1 MSVKITFEVEN
12 CLDCHY
18 KYDNSNSCRIS
29 CREIPKKGVPD
40 WCPFKLKQYFDL
52 ISTIEESTFWKEQT
66 EIYSGNYNDLP
77 SLYFGLKH
85 IMITIINAGSFLHDL
100 ANSDLKNF
108 LYSEYNHSIER
119 DIYLMTIVAMLR
131 ELDSSPEVSAKM
143 ARRKFLAHSELSEED
158 QDIIIDAILH
168 WMDGPVLIEQMDTYK
183 ERFKVHR
190 KKPVLDTSTAI
201 KISLYLAS
209 VLNITNRAASPY
221 RPHGCY
227 CDEYYTA
234 LKICQ
239 ALGKDSKAAF
249 HLTYNPNLG
258 KKGIIGS
265 NPKNA
270 AELHYTTGSEIDLS
284 VFKLWPELLT
294 VPRSIAKDFLGFRS
308 FKVFVNGEEVNIS
321 RFLRKKSD

>member
-1 MSVKITFEVEN
+1 MSVKITFEVDN
-12 CLDCHY
+12 CLDCPY
-18 KYDNSNSCRIS
+18 KYGNLSCSIS
-29 CREIPKKGVPD
+29 KREIPKKAVPD
-40 WCPFKLKQYFDL
+40 WCPFILKQYLAL
-52 ISTIEESTFWKEQT
+52 ILMMKDSRDWLYQARIW
-66 EIYSGNYNDLP
+66 SGNYNILP
-77 SLYFGLKH
+77 SLYFGLNR
-85 IMITIINAGSFLHDL
+85 IDNAIANAGTFLREL
-100 ANSDLKNF
+100 AASDLKDF
-108 LYSEYNHSIER
+108 LYGDEYHSMER
-119 DIYLMTIVAMLR
+119 DIYLMTITAMLR
-131 ELDSSPEVSAKM
+131 EIDSDRLESVKRAKGEY
-143 ARRKFLAHSELSEED
+143 LAHSGLSDED
-158 QDIIIDAILH
+158 KDIVTDAILR
-168 WMDGPVLIEQMDTYK
+168 WIDGPALIEQFNEYK
-183 ERFKVHR
+183 ERFKVHC

-209 VLNITNRAASPY
+209 ALDITNRTASPY

-234 LKICQ
+234 EKICQ

-249 HLTYNPNLG
+249 YLTYNPNLG

>member
-1 MSVKITFEVEN
+1 MSVKITFEVDN
-12 CLDCHY
+12 CCDCPY
-18 KYDNSNSCRIS
+18 KYDNPNSCSIS
-29 CREIPKKGVPD
+29 KREIPKKGVPD
-40 WCPFKLKQYFDL
+40 WCPFILKQYLALTSMMKDSRDWL
-52 ISTIEESTFWKEQT
+52 YQARIW
-66 EIYSGNYNDLP
+66 SGNYNTLP
-77 SLYFGLKH
+77 SLYFGLNR
-85 IMITIINAGSFLHDL
+85 INNAIANAGTFLREL
-100 ANSDLKNF
+100 AASDLKDF
-108 LYSEYNHSIER
+108 LYGEEYHSMER
-119 DIYLMTIVAMLR
+119 DIYLMTITAMLR
-131 ELDSSPEVSAKM
+131 EIDSDRLESVKRAKGEY
-143 ARRKFLAHSELSEED
+143 LAHSGLSDED
-158 QDIIIDAILH
+158 KDIVTDAILR
-168 WMDGPVLIEQMDTYK
+168 WIDGPALIEQFNEYK

-209 VLNITNRAASPY
+209 TLDITNRIAQGNVCSDKY
-221 RPHGCY
+221 RIA
-227 CDEYYTA
+227 E
-234 LKICQ
+234 KICH

-321 RFLRKKSD
+321 RFLKKKSD